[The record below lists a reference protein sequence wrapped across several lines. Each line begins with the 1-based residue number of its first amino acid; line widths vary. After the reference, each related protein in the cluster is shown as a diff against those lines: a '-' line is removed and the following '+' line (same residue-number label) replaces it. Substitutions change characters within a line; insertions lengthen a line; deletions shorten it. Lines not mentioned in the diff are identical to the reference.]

1 MFSSDQNGE
10 KVFQISTTTY
20 QHHTVPQDLILPDAL
35 MDDST
40 LNNDKGKGRQQKSLA
55 TLDSCEITHEDND
68 RKVMHRDMERNRRK
82 EMNKL
87 HGSLRSLLPL
97 EYIKGKR
104 SISDHMNEAVNY
116 INHLQEN
123 IKQLGAKRDELKKL
137 SDLIALEPES
147 GTSALCLPT
156 FVMVRP
162 CLDGVEI
169 TVNSSFMEQGLP
181 LSRVLQILLEEG
193 LAVVSCVSTKVNQRL
208 IYTIQSQ
215 VSGMTH
221 VDLPELQQRLTEAIP
236 LSQKFPK

>member
-1 MFSSDQNGE
+1 
-10 KVFQISTTTY
+10 
-20 QHHTVPQDLILPDAL
+20 
-35 MDDST
+35 
-40 LNNDKGKGRQQKSLA
+40 
-55 TLDSCEITHEDND
+55 
-68 RKVMHRDMERNRRK
+68 
-82 EMNKL
+82 
-87 HGSLRSLLPL
+87 
-97 EYIKGKR
+97 
-104 SISDHMNEAVNY
+104 MNEAVNY

-156 FVMVRP
+156 FVMVRQ

-215 VSGMTH
+215 VLGFYLCSN
-221 VDLPELQQRLTEAIP
+221 VIFVRRI
-236 LSQKFPK
+236 